1 MRLRLWRRKSTIG
14 GLFCERRGW
23 IERRWIRRD
32 DRVWAVGYPE
42 CRSLS
47 VGVGVRMRALL
58 GASAIQPHQV

>member
-1 MRLRLWRRKSTIG
+1 M
-14 GLFCERRGW
+14 
-23 IERRWIRRD
+23 
-32 DRVWAVGYPE
+32 WAVGYPE